1 MQAGLCQVSAATQ
14 WGQSR
19 EQVGET
25 TREPKLARGA
35 GRMG

>member
-1 MQAGLCQVSAATQ
+1 MQAGLCQVSAETQ
-14 WGQSR
+14 EGQSR

-25 TREPKLARGA
+25 TREPKLERGT